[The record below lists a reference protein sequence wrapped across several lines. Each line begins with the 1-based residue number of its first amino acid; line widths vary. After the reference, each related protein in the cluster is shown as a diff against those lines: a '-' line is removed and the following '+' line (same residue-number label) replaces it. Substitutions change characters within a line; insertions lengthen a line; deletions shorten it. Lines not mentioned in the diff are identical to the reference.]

1 MNDDKPRTQFS
12 KAKWFT
18 TEHQCT
24 GIKQKRVAQR
34 PGGVIRVGRLLFLR
48 VVGLLVFWTSL
59 EEFSFCAMAWGVFS
73 FCAVSWDVFSS
84 RTCGVG
90 RLLLQPVFYF
100 TGGSGNLLCYHL
112 LSSRTLC
119 LSSRRS
125 VEWAQNFVCS
135 PTSWLSP
142 INFNIFNFS
151 ISLQIL
157 FLSAQHKI
165 TIQSIWNVF
174 VTFGAPVRGKQY
186 KG

>member
-48 VVGLLVFWTSL
+48 VVGLLVFWTSM

-73 FCAVSWDVFSS
+73 FSQCRGTSS
-84 RTCGVG
+84 PPRSCGVG
-90 RLLLQPVFYF
+90 LLLLQPVFYF

-125 VEWAQNFVCS
+125 VEWAQNFVWS
-135 PTSWLSP
+135 PTSWLSS
-142 INFNIFNFS
+142 INFGIFNFS
-151 ISLQIL
+151 FFTL
-157 FLSAQHKI
+157 FRSCSSPRSTNS
-165 TIQSIWNVF
+165 TIESIWNVF
-174 VTFGAPVRGKQY
+174 VTFGAPVRG
-186 KG
+186 